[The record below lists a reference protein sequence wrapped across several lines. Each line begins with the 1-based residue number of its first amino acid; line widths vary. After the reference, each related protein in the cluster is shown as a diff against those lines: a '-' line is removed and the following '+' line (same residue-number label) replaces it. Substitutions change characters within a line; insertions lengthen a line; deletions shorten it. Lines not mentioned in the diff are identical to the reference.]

1 MANNPLQ
8 KHFRRPALWIKL
20 PTSGR
25 WYQDGSVNINHEGQV
40 RIFGLTAKDDIMLNT
55 PDALLNGHA
64 LETVIQS
71 CVPDVRNVKS
81 LMQPDLDAIFL
92 GIKAATNSG
101 QFEIERKC
109 EACEHVNN
117 FAVQCNH
124 LIDQTTFVED
134 SDCMVMIGSD
144 LHIHIKPYSYEMRT
158 ILIQKQLEEQRTLT
172 TIEQDGEITD
182 DMERASILARSIETL
197 TELTF
202 KLVANSIAQIDI
214 LGTEPTAVTDQQH
227 IAEWLMNVDKSTADA
242 VINAV
247 NDLNKIGP
255 PKETPAQCE
264 NCSHQWTEKLS
275 FDPALFFTRLSPP

>member
-1 MANNPLQ
+1 
-8 KHFRRPALWIKL
+8 
-20 PTSGR
+20 
-25 WYQDGSVNINHEGQV
+25 
-40 RIFGLTAKDDIMLNT
+40 
-55 PDALLNGHA
+55 
-64 LETVIQS
+64 
-71 CVPDVRNVKS
+71 
-81 LMQPDLDAIFL
+81 
-92 GIKAATNSG
+92 
-101 QFEIERKC
+101 
-109 EACEHVNN
+109 
-117 FAVQCNH
+117 
-124 LIDQTTFVED
+124 
-134 SDCMVMIGSD
+134 
-144 LHIHIKPYSYEMRT
+144 MRT